1 MRSTEVI
8 SYEYM
13 KKPQKQKYKNGSFS
27 IDTWE
32 SIGRRWTLLILKDLD
47 KNNILRFNDFIKH
60 YPKISN
66 AILSQRLDK
75 LRKLGLISK
84 NHSFDDKPLIEYELT
99 VSGTELIR
107 FFDEFS
113 TWAKNLDKNKEH

>member
-1 MRSTEVI
+1 MRSAEVYFFEDMI
-8 SYEYM
+8 KP
-13 KKPQKQKYKNGSFS
+13 KKEKFKNGSFS

-32 SIGRRWTLLILKDLD
+32 TIGRRWTLLILKDLD
-47 KNNILRFNDFIKH
+47 ENNILRFNDFIKH

-84 NHSFDDKPLIEYELT
+84 NLSFDDKPLIEYKLT
-99 VSGTELIR
+99 GSGTELIR
-107 FFDEFS
+107 FFDAFS
-113 TWAKNLDKNKEH
+113 TWAKNLDKNKNR

>member
-32 SIGRRWTLLILKDLD
+32 SIGRRWTLLILKFLD
-47 KNNILRFNDFIKH
+47 ENNSSRFNDFIKH

-66 AILSQRLDK
+66 AILSQRLEK

-84 NHSFDDKPLIEYELT
+84 NLSFDDKPLIEYELT
-99 VSGTELIR
+99 GTGTELIR
-107 FFDEFS
+107 FFDTFS
-113 TWAKNLDKNKEH
+113 TWAENLNKN